1 MNGQFEK
8 KTWPHWRARKNYCCQ
23 AFFKGAKSI
32 SVQIALKILF
42 AAKKQAV
49 PLIKVGKSLISP
61 LILKTEIFPEWNILS
76 ISAQT
81 SCSKMFMTQ
90 RMHVSILM
98 MQTHLRHENNNLDRL
113 CCASQFQD
121 ALRLSLNG
129 TFKRCR
135 RISWLNTAIPASFC
149 CASWL
154 QDAQTSQ
161 SERGLT

>member
-1 MNGQFEK
+1 
-8 KTWPHWRARKNYCCQ
+8 
-23 AFFKGAKSI
+23 
-32 SVQIALKILF
+32 
-42 AAKKQAV
+42 
-49 PLIKVGKSLISP
+49 
-61 LILKTEIFPEWNILS
+61 
-76 ISAQT
+76 
-81 SCSKMFMTQ
+81 MFMTQ

-149 CASWL
+149 CASRF

-161 SERGLT
+161 SERGFMHCHISVMVTIAYKYNQLCCSFSILDSVAVNPWVTVRCYFSAA